1 MRGRAGISKI
11 SQELA
16 DKLSK
21 LDSPDKERDEI
32 RARVAEVRARFEA
45 KRKKTEKERA

>member
-1 MRGRAGISKI
+1 MKKPESAKI
-11 SQELA
+11 SAELA

-21 LDSPDKERDEI
+21 LDSPEKARDEI

-45 KRKKTEKERA
+45 RRKNQEKKENT